1 MNRATRAVSA
11 PSLLCPVALERVVG
25 KSFVS
30 RTIYRPALRFMSAAL
45 RDTARHSIAKIV
57 RQADVQDSVW
67 LLSFWKEVCRQYPFE
82 WRTPN
87 SMVDPVVGY
96 VNLSIIERKNLQ
108 GHQAQFVAESR

>member
-11 PSLLCPVALERVVG
+11 PSVLCPVALVERVVG

-30 RTIYRPALRFMSAAL
+30 RSIYRPALRFMSAAL
-45 RDTARHSIAKIV
+45 RDTARRSIAKIV

-67 LLSFWKEVCRQYPFE
+67 PLSFWKEVCRQYPFG

-87 SMVDPVVGY
+87 SMVDPVAGS
-96 VNLSIIERKNLQ
+96 VNSRIVERKDSYSAN
-108 GHQAQFVAESR
+108 VICC